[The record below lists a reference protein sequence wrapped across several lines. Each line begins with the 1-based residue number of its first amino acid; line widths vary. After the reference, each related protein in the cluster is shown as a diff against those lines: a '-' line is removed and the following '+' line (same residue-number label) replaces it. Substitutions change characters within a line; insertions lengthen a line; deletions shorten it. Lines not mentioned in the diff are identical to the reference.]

1 MYRSGVKPWNS
12 SSWRPSEKHIHE
24 DVPSEVNEVKEEK
37 EFKELEDYKQA
48 NVQYALEELGEHGK
62 DIVNVK
68 YRVMDGWQV
77 FLAGLVRLFELEK
90 LQRWVRCSFLFTL
103 PHY

>member
-37 EFKELEDYKQA
+37 EFK
-48 NVQYALEELGEHGK
+48 
-62 DIVNVK
+62 
-68 YRVMDGWQV
+68 DGDG
-77 FLAGLVRLFELEK
+77 A
-90 LQRWVRCSFLFTL
+90 
-103 PHY
+103 